1 METEGGCTVGFLK
14 FVCCSIGLVIIENEF
29 KLGISADTRFL
40 AIAILMCGYI
50 AYKD

>member
-1 METEGGCTVGFLK
+1 MGFLK
-14 FVCCSIGLVIIENEF
+14 FVCCSIGLVIIENECF
-29 KLGISADTRFL
+29 KLGISADTRIL